1 MLIVARR
8 RQIQIA
14 YHLRVGPD
22 SVEVRATLAPEI
34 VPIATGSQRQR
45 ILLVAAGF
53 RMAALVGQTQVDGIG
68 VELQLT
74 QVERRRLA

>member
-1 MLIVARR
+1 MLIVACRG
-8 RQIQIA
+8 QVQIA
-14 YHLRVGPD
+14 HHLRVGPD
-22 SVEVRATLAPEI
+22 SVEVRATLAPQI
-34 VPIATGSQRQR
+34 VPIATRSQRQR

-74 QVERRRLA
+74 